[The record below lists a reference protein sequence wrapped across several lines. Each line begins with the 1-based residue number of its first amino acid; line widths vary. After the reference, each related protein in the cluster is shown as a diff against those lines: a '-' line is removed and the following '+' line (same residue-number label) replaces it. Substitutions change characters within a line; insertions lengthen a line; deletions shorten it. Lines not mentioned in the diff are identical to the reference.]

1 MDTSTIL
8 RGLLVA
14 SLLQTAACDLT
25 EPTAPGAA
33 LSVQPDMAL
42 ASLTDPAPSP
52 LVNVSGGSSSLEF
65 WPYTG
70 TALGGPPSDP
80 MNLVFPDVDIRSVR
94 AALMMLDGNRTAY
107 GFPAVAPFNC
117 TWKEA
122 MGANQTGYAT
132 PSGWTGSA
140 IQLECGDYGPVRF
153 HLRLFSAGDWT
164 IANGH
169 FEVQVQGTNAHEVL
183 SWELAKQLVTV
194 DMVRSGVLGAAPAPT
209 GLITPT
215 PTYRTI
221 NPSIY
226 NLLPAALKTLT
237 GGPSTATAP
246 VPIANDGR
254 AMILR
259 FAGDVQGERSVAKR
273 EFVLNFNQTIPK
285 PFCVRSPYDYLRV
298 TGPIDFSQQVVVS
311 GSGNFISRF
320 HARGQLQLI
329 PVNPLT
335 GAVGGDTLTARV
347 MEHDRSVVTDQVT
360 LVAALQLQVIL
371 PVKDLASGSM
381 RATLHVGPGGSDH
394 DELVISCAS

>member
-1 MDTSTIL
+1 
-8 RGLLVA
+8 
-14 SLLQTAACDLT
+14 
-25 EPTAPGAA
+25 
-33 LSVQPDMAL
+33 
-42 ASLTDPAPSP
+42 
-52 LVNVSGGSSSLEF
+52 
-65 WPYTG
+65 
-70 TALGGPPSDP
+70 
-80 MNLVFPDVDIRSVR
+80 
-94 AALMMLDGNRTAY
+94 
-107 GFPAVAPFNC
+107 
-117 TWKEA
+117 

-183 SWELAKQLVTV
+183 SWELAKQLVTP
-194 DMVRSGVLGAAPAPT
+194 DIVRSRVLGAAPAST
-209 GLITPT
+209 GLITPA

-221 NPSIY
+221 NPTIY
-226 NLLPAALKTLT
+226 NLLPAALRFLVT
-237 GGPSTATAP
+237 GNPSTVTAP

-254 AMILR
+254 ATIFR
-259 FAGDVQGERSVAKR
+259 FARDVQGERSVARR

-335 GAVGGDTLTARV
+335 GAVVGDALTARV